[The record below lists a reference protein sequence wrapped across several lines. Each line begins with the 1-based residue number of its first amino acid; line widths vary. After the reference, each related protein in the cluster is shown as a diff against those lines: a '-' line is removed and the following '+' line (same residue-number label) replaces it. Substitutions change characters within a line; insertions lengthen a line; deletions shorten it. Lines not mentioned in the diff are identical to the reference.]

1 MAANYIQAGSV
12 VTVPAPALISSGGV
26 VTAGN
31 IAGVAMG
38 SASAGQPVDVAV
50 AGVFELPKVAAENQ
64 TLGAAV
70 YFDATAG
77 LVTLDSDT
85 GANPRLG
92 TVVKAAPATV
102 GAVAVRLV
110 SV

>member
-12 VTVPAPALISSGGV
+12 VTVPAPALVSSGAV

-38 SASAGQPVDVAV
+38 SATAGQSVDVAV
-50 AGVFELPKVAAENQ
+50 AGVFELPKVAAENM
-64 TLGAAV
+64 TLGAPV
-70 YFDATAG
+70 YFDGSTK
-77 LVTLDSDT
+77 LVTLDSAT

-92 TVVKAAPATV
+92 TVVKAAPATT